1 MFCEICGKYRI
12 SRLPLTREVAC
23 AARRR
28 ERKRPSV
35 RMVFLPYITSFVH
48 PDSVCVAI
56 NPLHFINK
64 GKYDLL
70 LFLAEMGPALKEL
83 LLGIG

>member
-1 MFCEICGKYRI
+1 MSDQLLYVYVIPRNAWYRQY
-12 SRLPLTREVAC
+12 SLLHT
-23 AARRR
+23 
-28 ERKRPSV
+28 KRPPV
-35 RMVFLPYITSFVH
+35 WMVFFIIASFVH

-70 LFLAEMGPALKEL
+70 LFLTEMGPALKEL
-83 LLGIG
+83 FLGIG